1 MNYKTVEALLHPK
14 ESEKNCLIYNVIE
27 TTTSQIIKTFM
38 DPKEAKDYMRF
49 LNLGGAFDGF
59 TPSFLVKKVENFGK
73 KSVKS
78 YK

>member
-1 MNYKTVEALLHPK
+1 MNYMIINNSDNLF
-14 ESEKNCLIYNVIE
+14 NVIE
-27 TTTSQIIKTFM
+27 TATSQVIKTFM
-38 DPKEAKDYMRF
+38 DQKEAKDYMRF

-59 TPSFLVKKVENFGK
+59 TPNFLVKKVKNFEK